1 MKITTTTA
9 LIFSGL
15 VLGACTPIEPSGDLF
30 LPVDIGT
37 PEQTASEPSVVEEQ
51 EPTVA
56 PVDSPTITAEDEA
69 LFGPEPL
76 PQEEPPPETVPQTE
90 ALERL
95 DSSTTTAPNITLWGL
110 RLVST
115 INDTTPPR
123 AVLALTTGEEI
134 VVRAGQMLP
143 DAQMVILAVGQDV
156 IQVANITPDG
166 DRALVESVTLNAFNP
181 NRDTRE

>member
-37 PEQTASEPSVVEEQ
+37 PQQTASEPSVVEEQ

-69 LFGPEPL
+69 LFGPEPQS
-76 PQEEPPPETVPQTE
+76 QEVAPLEPVSQTE
-90 ALERL
+90 ESERF
-95 DSSTTTAPNITLWGL
+95 DSSITIAPPITLWGV

-123 AVLALTTGEEI
+123 AVLALTTG
-134 VVRAGQMLP
+134 
-143 DAQMVILAVGQDV
+143 
-156 IQVANITPDG
+156 
-166 DRALVESVTLNAFNP
+166 
-181 NRDTRE
+181 

>member
-1 MKITTTTA
+1 M
-9 LIFSGL
+9 LSGL
-15 VLGACTPIEPSGDLF
+15 LLGACTPIEPSGDLF

-37 PEQTASEPSVVEEQ
+37 PEQTASEPSVVDEQ
-51 EPTVA
+51 EPAVA
-56 PVDSPTITAEDEA
+56 PAVSPTITAEDEA
-69 LFGPEPL
+69 LFGPEPQS
-76 PQEEPPPETVPQTE
+76 QEEPPPEPVPQTE
-90 ALERL
+90 ALERF
-95 DSSTTTAPNITLWGL
+95 DSSATTAPNITLWGI

-143 DAQMVILAVGQDV
+143 DAQMVILAIGQDV

-166 DRALVESVTLNAFNP
+166 DRALVESITLNAFNP
-181 NRDTRE
+181 TRDTRE

>member
-9 LIFSGL
+9 LILSGL

-37 PEQTASEPSVVEEQ
+37 PEKATSEPTIVEEQ
-51 EPTVA
+51 EPAVA
-56 PVDSPTITAEDEA
+56 PADSPTITAEDEA
-69 LFGPEPL
+69 LFGPEPQS
-76 PQEEPPPETVPQTE
+76 QEEPTPEPVSQTE
-90 ALERL
+90 ESERF
-95 DSSTTTAPNITLWGL
+95 DSSTTTAPPITLWGV

-143 DAQMVILAVGQDV
+143 DEKMVILAIGQDV